1 MSLGL
6 TFFLYHAVLIRPV
19 RIISVKT
26 KFFNRSVS
34 RAADNCSRNFVSCLN
49 LKAGNLLLSQAVP
62 HQVSSAVYGLT
73 VVFGMGTGVSHR
85 RIVTS

>member
-6 TFFLYHAVLIRPV
+6 TFFLYHAVLFRSV
-19 RIISVKT
+19 RVISVKT
-26 KFFNRSVS
+26 KFFNQ
-34 RAADNCSRNFVSCLN
+34 
-49 LKAGNLLLSQAVP
+49 KAGNLLLSQAVP